1 MAIASKHANEEHAAA
16 RQRMVDEQIAARGI
30 RDPAI
35 LKAFLSV
42 PREAFVSP
50 ELAEFAHEDTPLPIE
65 ADQTISQPY
74 IVAVMIQALG
84 LKPADRVLEVGTGS
98 GYAAALLGR
107 IAAEV
112 YTIERH
118 EVLARLARERLERIG
133 ARNVHVLCGDGTRG
147 WPEHAPF
154 DAIVVAAGG
163 PDVPRSLRA
172 QLAVG
177 GRLVM
182 PVGDRER
189 FQQLT
194 RVTRASEDD
203 WRTEELESVRFVPLI
218 GGEGWDEDETAA
230 RETGRPASIA
240 AGARPGLVAKLIRET
255 AEPIDDIET
264 ASVGALLER
273 IGDARVVLLGEATH
287 GTSEFYRMRARITR
301 ELITRR
307 GFDIVAVEADW
318 ADAARVDRHVRA
330 GPQQPSRGRAFTR
343 FPTWMWRN
351 EDVHAFIEWLRAW
364 NREEK
369 DPGKRTGF
377 YGLDLYGLHDS
388 IRAVLE
394 YLDAVD
400 PQAGRIARQRYGCLT
415 PWEGDP
421 AAYGRAAV
429 TGSYRTCEAQVV
441 SMLQDMLERRIEYA
455 RRDGDRFLDA
465 FQNARLIANGE
476 RYYRAM
482 YYGSRES
489 WNLRDLHM
497 FETLETLLAFHGPG
511 SRAVVWEHNSHVGDA
526 AATEMSARGEIN
538 IGYLARRSLGPAAYT
553 VGFGTDTGTVAAA
566 SDWDGPMEVKDV
578 RPSHPESYERVCHE
592 SGVEAF
598 LLALREPAREAVRE
612 ELMPP
617 RLERAIGVIYRP
629 ETELLSHY
637 FQAVL
642 PRQFDEYVWFDR
654 TRAVEP
660 LGPTASHG
668 MPETYPFGL

>member
-1 MAIASKHANEEHAAA
+1 MTTAIHPASGEHAEA
-16 RQRMVDEQIAARGI
+16 RRRMVEEQIAARGI

-42 PREAFVSP
+42 PREEFVP
-50 ELAEFAHEDTPLPIE
+50 PRLAEFAYEDTPLPIE

-74 IVAVMIQALG
+74 IVALMIEALG
-84 LKPADRVLEVGTGS
+84 LKAKDRVLEVGTGS
-98 GYAAALLGR
+98 GYAAALLGEV
-107 IAAEV
+107 AAEV

-118 EVLARLARERLERIG
+118 DVLARLARERLEKLG
-133 ARNVHVLCGDGTRG
+133 ARNVHVLCGDGTLG

-172 QLAVG
+172 QLAIG

-182 PVGDRER
+182 PVGDTGRLQR
-189 FQQLT
+189 LI
-194 RVTRASEDD
+194 RVTRAGEDEWRSED
-203 WRTEELESVRFVPLI
+203 LEAVRFVPLI
-218 GGEGWDEDETAA
+218 GAEGWGEEGEEPR
-230 RETGRPASIA
+230 RERPAMA
-240 AGARPGLVAKLIRET
+240 AAAARPGLVAKLIREA

-264 ASVGALLER
+264 GRIDALIDR

-301 ELITRR
+301 ELIARR

-318 ADAARVDRHVRA
+318 ADAARVDRHVRPA
-330 GPQQPSRGRAFTR
+330 ERPLSRGRAFTR

-364 NREEK
+364 NAEVK

-388 IRAVLE
+388 IRAVLQ
-394 YLDAVD
+394 YLDGID
-400 PQAGRIARQRYGCLT
+400 PEASRIARLRYGCLT

-421 AAYGRAAV
+421 AAYGRAAI
-429 TGSYRTCEAQVV
+429 TGSYRTCEGPVV
-441 SMLQDMLERRIEYA
+441 SMLRDMLERRIEYA

-465 FQNARLIANGE
+465 VQNARLIANGE
-476 RYYRAM
+476 RYYRVM

-497 FETLETLLAFHGPG
+497 FETLETLLAFHRPG

-538 IGYLARRSLGPAAYT
+538 IGYLCRRSLGPAAYS
-553 VGFGTDTGTVAAA
+553 VGFGTDRGTVAAA

-578 RPSHPESYERVCHE
+578 RPAHPESYERICHE
-592 SGVEAF
+592 AGFEAF

-629 ETELLSHY
+629 ESEMLSHY

-642 PRQFDEYVWFDR
+642 PRQFDEYIWFDR

-660 LGPTASHG
+660 LGPEAGHG